1 MKTAVYQINEG
12 GGAYL
17 VCVRMPSL
25 QAAYSLEFW
34 LKMHAGQGKEVKL
47 LGRFDHVHAAIGQNE
62 AEGLI
67 LGDGR
72 PSTGAVFTI
81 EELVDRVLSA
91 PRSEASTATI
101 LKP

>member
-67 LGDGR
+67 LGMAAHPR
-72 PSTGAVFTI
+72 ARCSPLKNWLTASCPLRAVKRARQ
-81 EELVDRVLSA
+81 LY
-91 PRSEASTATI
+91 
-101 LKP
+101 